1 VIEELTLRGFKSYPA
16 ARTETVVFT
25 RGVNKVSGRNAAGKT
40 TLLEAVLFGLYGD
53 VPGVNKQDLVPLGGS
68 GLDITIKLRSPLT
81 GQHAVIQREGTLA
94 KDGGFRTTKAVM
106 TVEGEDHA
114 YSLER
119 DIQSRLRELLGIGR
133 NTFLNVVYAQQ
144 KEFIDILNP
153 NRTRM
158 DAILGLTAP
167 AEVREQFR
175 EVKRILGERG
185 RISEKGTFQERIRN
199 AEEAIV
205 EGESQLE
212 EARNRKTELEKGLE
226 EMRARLFNSKGRV
239 NDLEIFL
246 EEFGRLDGLRAE
258 IEKLEMLREERMK
271 DLEDTQGSLGEAP
284 EERLDELRAGVMG
297 SKSTEERLQRLI
309 DEELGRERREVAGE
323 VSRLRHQIDDHA
335 AFKDKG
341 LTVCPTCGQEID
353 YKLIED
359 DLEKWRDEHAVG
371 SQRLRSLD
379 AEIETIQ
386 GQVRVA
392 RDRWIKVDREIS
404 EIDSLMGR
412 VKEQTRALERIGEQG
427 TSLASRLEGESE
439 AILEKAEQGLSMS
452 FASIPSAQAKLEDE
466 LEKARSELGKLQRNV
481 GNREGQLK
489 DADRQLGEVEGRI
502 QGQRGVLEEA
512 WVVMARITEY
522 EAKLRALNRIQLLYD
537 EYGKRLR
544 ENTLAQLEYQTY
556 QYFRRLTDQ
565 QLYGGC
571 HIDRERYTLEVYSL
585 GGSGKLP
592 AWRAGGGHQSLFAL
606 AERLALLRVMGFPH
620 LLILDEPTDAVDS
633 ENIPQLL
640 EYVAKSSREIGQV
653 LLVTHHGQGEE
664 EGVNIIRVRKEGGES
679 RTTQGLATG

>member
-1 VIEELTLRGFKSYPA
+1 MIEELTLRGFKSYPA
-16 ARTETVVFT
+16 ARTETVGFT

-68 GLDITIKLRSPLT
+68 GLDVTISLRSPLT
-81 GQHAVIQREGTLA
+81 GQKAVIHREGILA
-94 KDGGFRTTKAVM
+94 KNGGFRTTKSVM

-114 YSLER
+114 YSRER

-144 KEFIDILNP
+144 KEFIEILNP

-167 AEVREQFR
+167 TEVREQFK
-175 EVKRILGERG
+175 EVKRILGDRG
-185 RISEKGTFQERIRN
+185 RISEKGTYQERIRN
-199 AEEAIV
+199 AEESIT
-205 EGESQLE
+205 EGETQLK
-212 EARNRKTELEKGLE
+212 EARARKTELEKGLE
-226 EMRARLFNSKGRV
+226 EMRAKLFDAKGRV
-239 NDLEIFL
+239 NDLDIFL
-246 EEFGRLDGLRAE
+246 EEFGRLDSLRAE

-271 DLEDTQGSLGEAP
+271 DLEDTQYSLGEAP
-284 EERLDELRAGVMG
+284 EERLDELRAGMMG

-309 DEELGRERREVAGE
+309 NDELGKERRDVAGE
-323 VSRLRHQIDDHA
+323 VSRLRHQIDEHA
-335 AFKDKG
+335 TFKDRG

-353 YKLIED
+353 YNLIED
-359 DLEKWRDEHAVG
+359 DLEKWRDEHAER

-379 AEIETIQ
+379 AEIQTIQ
-386 GQVRVA
+386 GQVKVA

-404 EIDSLMGR
+404 EIESLMAR
-412 VKEQTRALERIGEQG
+412 VKEQTRALERIAEQG
-427 TSLASRLEGESE
+427 SNLGSRLEGESE
-439 AILEKAEQGLSMS
+439 AILEKAEEGMSMT
-452 FASIPSAQAKLEDE
+452 FASIPSAQAKLESE
-466 LEKARSELGKLQRNV
+466 LEKARNELGGLQGEVRS
-481 GNREGQLK
+481 REVLIN

-502 QGQRGVLEEA
+502 QGHRQVLDEARIVLE
-512 WVVMARITEY
+512 RIMEY
-522 EAKLRALNRIQLLYD
+522 EAKLRALDRIQALYD

-565 QLYGGC
+565 QLYGAC
-571 HIDRERYTLEVYSL
+571 RIDRERYTLEVYPL
-585 GGSGKLP
+585 GGSASLP

-653 LLVTHHGQGEE
+653 LLVTHHGHGEE
-664 EGVNIIRVRKEGGES
+664 EGVNIIRVRKERGES

>member
-1 VIEELTLRGFKSYPA
+1 MIEELSLRGFKSYPA
-16 ARTETVVFT
+16 ARTETVAFT
-25 RGVNKVSGRNAAGKT
+25 RGVNKIAGRNAAGKT

-68 GLDITIKLRSPLT
+68 GLDVTVKLRSPLT
-81 GQHAVIQREGTLA
+81 GQRAVIHREGNLA
-94 KDGGFRTTKAVM
+94 RDGGFRTTKSVM

-114 YSLER
+114 YSRER

-144 KEFIDILNP
+144 KEFIEILNP

-185 RISEKGTFQERIRN
+185 RISEKGTFQERIKN
-199 AEEAIV
+199 AEESIA

-212 EARNRKTELEKGLE
+212 EARNRKEELEKGLE
-226 EMRARLFNSKGRV
+226 EMRAKLFDAKGRV

-258 IEKLEMLREERMK
+258 IEKLEMLRDERMK
-271 DLEDTQGSLGEAP
+271 DIEDTQSSLGEAP
-284 EERLDELRAGVMG
+284 EERLDELRAGMMG
-297 SKSTEERLQRLI
+297 SKSTEDRLQKLI
-309 DEELGRERREVAGE
+309 DEDLSKERRDVAGE
-323 VSRLRHQIDDHA
+323 VSHLSHQINEHA
-335 AFKDKG
+335 TFKDKG

-353 YKLIED
+353 YTLIED
-359 DLEKWRDEHAVG
+359 DLEKWREEHTDR
-371 SQRLRSLD
+371 SRRLRSLD

-392 RDRWIKVDREIS
+392 RDRWIKADREIS
-404 EIDSLMGR
+404 DIESLMAR
-412 VKEQTRALERIGEQG
+412 VKEQTRALERIADQG
-427 TSLASRLEGESE
+427 TRLASRLEGESE
-439 AILEKAEQGLSMS
+439 AILEKAEEGLSMK
-452 FASIPSAQAKLEDE
+452 FASFPSAQAKLEDE
-466 LEKARSELGKLQRNV
+466 LGEARSEMGELQGEVRS
-481 GNREGQLK
+481 REVLIK

-502 QGQRGVLEEA
+502 ETHRRTLGEARVVLE
-512 WVVMARITEY
+512 RIMEY
-522 EAKLRALNRIQLLYD
+522 EAKLRALDRAQSLYD

-565 QLYGGC
+565 QLYGAC
-571 HIDRERYTLEVYSL
+571 HIDRERYTLEVYPL

-640 EYVAKSSREIGQV
+640 EYIAKSSREIGQV

-679 RTTQGLATG
+679 RVTQGL